1 MIGCSILDAQEKA
14 MLMDVYTNNVK
25 KERGK
30 GPTGTL
36 EKHIKSLLRRCCWV
50 SKALV
55 KTVLPLVGT
64 EDTWVPESLDLT
76 LPPHLPQHSA

>member
-1 MIGCSILDAQEKA
+1 MEAQEKA

-25 KERGK
+25 KESGK

-36 EKHIKSLLRRCCWV
+36 EKHIKSLLLRRRCRV

-55 KTVLPLVGT
+55 ETVLPLLGT
-64 EDTWVPESLDLT
+64 EDAWVPESPDLT